1 MCVSHLIRAL
11 IFAFAALCASAVQ
24 SAEFLGLGFL
34 PGGGNSWARGVSAD
48 GTVVVGASTD
58 DTGAI
63 QAFRWTEGDGMVGL
77 GFLPGGMD
85 SRASAA
91 SADGTVV
98 VGWGESDIGDQAF
111 RWTEVGGMAGL
122 GILPGDTR
130 SSATGVSTDGT
141 VVVGWSFGEINHS
154 HQAFRWTEAN
164 GLVGLDHPPGVTS
177 SEAYG
182 VSADGTVVVGKYSDI
197 GTQAFRWTEADGMVG
212 LGHLPGRGNGTAYG
226 VSGDGSVVVGTEGV
240 HPYNPEAFRWTEAGG
255 MESLGYLP
263 GGTSSW
269 SDGVSADGSV
279 IVGVS
284 RVDNASFPENT
295 IAFRWTEVGGMESIP
310 DLLSSSGI
318 DMTAWY
324 VHLAFDVSKDGSV
337 IVGDAIEDDHFW
349 QGYIAD
355 LGDIP
360 PQPAN
365 TIDISGSVKTTYDAD
380 VCAMVL
386 AGGKHIFSCNP
397 PGEFSLTDI
406 PRESNGT
413 VKRQIYADGF
423 FLKIDILSEDSDDV
437 VVMSHS
443 GTCPSYNTPYDPG
456 FFPDAAGNWIDVSG
470 TVLLQDTQTLVCAM
484 VLANGQYMFSCDGT
498 GGYDLTIPLDNN
510 GQFKLQV
517 YADGFAPAIQTFD
530 EFSLVND
537 VWMARAAECQ

>member
-11 IFAFAALCASAVQ
+11 IFTFAALCAGAVQ

-111 RWTEVGGMAGL
+111 RWTEVGGMVGL
-122 GILPGDTR
+122 GFLPGDTR

-154 HQAFRWTEAN
+154 HQAFRWTEAI

-182 VSADGTVVVGKYSDI
+182 VSADGTVVVGESASDI
-197 GTQAFRWTEADGMVG
+197 GNQAFRWTAADGMVG
-212 LGHLPGRGNGTAYG
+212 LGHLPGRGQGGAAG
-226 VSGDGSVVVGTEGV
+226 VSGDGSVVVGTEGR
-240 HPYNPEAFRWTEAGG
+240 HPYTLESFRWTEADG
-255 MESLGYLP
+255 MVSLGTP
-263 GGTSSW
+263 QSGIDTRANT
-269 SDGVSADGSV
+269 VSADGTV
-279 IVGVS
+279 VVGWVES
-284 RVDNASFPENT
+284 SKTQFGTDAV
-295 IAFRWTEVGGMESIP
+295 RWTEVGGMKSIH

-318 DMTAWY
+318 DVAGWDIFNA
-324 VHLAFDVSKDGSV
+324 HGVSRDGSV
-337 IVGDAIEDDHFW
+337 IVGEALEGSLW
-349 QGYIAD
+349 QAYIAD

-365 TIDISGSVKTTYDAD
+365 TIDISGIVKTTYDAD
-380 VCAMVL
+380 ICAMVL
-386 AGGKHIFSCNP
+386 AGGKHMFSCNP
-397 PGEFSLTDI
+397 PGDFSLSDI
-406 PRESNGT
+406 PRQSNGT

-423 FLKIDILSEDSDDV
+423 FPKIDILTEDSDEV
-437 VVMSHS
+437 IVMSHS
-443 GTCPSYNTPYDPG
+443 GVCPSYNTPYDPG
-456 FFPDAAGNWIDVSG
+456 FIPDAAGNKIDISG
-470 TVLLQDTQTLVCAM
+470 TVLLQDTQTPVCAM
-484 VLANGQYMFSCDGT
+484 VLANGQHMFSCNGT
-498 GGYDLTIPLDNN
+498 GSYALNIPLDTN

-517 YADGFAPAIQTFD
+517 YADGSAPTIQTFD
-530 EFSLVND
+530 EFQAIND
-537 VWMARAAECQ
+537 VRMARAVECQ